1 TRAGIMIQGAKP
13 VGGSPPPSRTTPP
26 VAGRSRRPCEERR
39 RRRGGGRVFR
49 GPRFSRGRGPSGPT
63 GWGAG
68 RRLGAGNGRSM
79 SVMSSATPTAPRVPE
94 VKVQVETLDP
104 CRRQIVIEAPEAEV
118 QAAWEVACD
127 QIQRNARLPGFRR
140 GKVPRAL
147 VRTRFADEVRRT
159 VLETLVPA
167 VYRRAVDEARL
178 DPVDDPDLKDLQLQE
193 GQPLRFTAVVEI
205 KPAILLG
212 EYKGVT
218 VRYTPRT
225 VGEADVEGTLAGLAD
240 SR

>member
-1 TRAGIMIQGAKP
+1 
-13 VGGSPPPSRTTPP
+13 
-26 VAGRSRRPCEERR
+26 
-39 RRRGGGRVFR
+39 
-49 GPRFSRGRGPSGPT
+49 
-63 GWGAG
+63 
-68 RRLGAGNGRSM
+68 M
-79 SVMSSATPTAPRVPE
+79 SVMSSATPTVPGVPE

-167 VYRRAVDEARL
+167 VYRRAVDEVRL
-178 DPVDDPDLKDLQLQE
+178 DPVDDPDLKDLQLEE
-193 GQPLRFTAVVEI
+193 GRPLRLTAVVEI
-205 KPAILLG
+205 KPAIVLG

-218 VRYTPRT
+218 VPHTPRT
-225 VGEADVEGTLAGLAD
+225 VAETDVEETLAGLAD
-240 SR
+240 SRATLVTAVRPARTGDFVVVDYELALEGEAPRAEQGYAFEVGSGRVLPESSASACGSSWTSVT